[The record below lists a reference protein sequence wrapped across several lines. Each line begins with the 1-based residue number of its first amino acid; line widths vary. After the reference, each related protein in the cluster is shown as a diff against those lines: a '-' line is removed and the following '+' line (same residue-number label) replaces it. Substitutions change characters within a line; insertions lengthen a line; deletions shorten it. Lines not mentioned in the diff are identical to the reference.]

1 MSIKGVCPVLSVP
14 FTKKGEVDYESFRA
28 LCRWII
34 EIGTKST
41 LFFGV
46 ASENIKLSDPER
58 YQLLEILLTE
68 REGSE
73 LKVITTV
80 ADHSSELAV
89 NRAKDYEAMGV
100 DYINILPPTFFSPS
114 AAQIDFHLESILKSV
129 KVPVVIQHLPQAGG
143 MADVSGLINLA
154 NRYDNLRIIKCE
166 ANPPTES
173 IKTVTALTNGRVR
186 TLIGWGGIF
195 WKEGVAAGT
204 DGLQPGCGLTD
215 LYLWAERAL
224 LAGDQQEF
232 ESRLNRFIPHVAKWI
247 SNLELLIAAEKDL
260 LYRRGIIES
269 NYCRNPTVSLD
280 AQTSSEIEEIFA
292 LIEEVQANV

>member
-1 MSIKGVCPVLSVP
+1 VSIKGVCPVLSVP
-14 FTKKGEVDYESFRA
+14 FTSKGEVDYDSFRA
-28 LCRWII
+28 LSRWII

-58 YQLLEILLTE
+58 YQLLDILLSE
-68 REGSE
+68 REGSD
-73 LKVITTV
+73 LKIITTV

-89 NRAKDYEAMGV
+89 SRAKDYEAMGV
-100 DYINILPPTFFSPS
+100 DYINILPPTFFSPTAS
-114 AAQIDFHLESILKSV
+114 QIDFHLEAILKSV
-129 KVPVVIQHLPQAGG
+129 KLPVVIQHLPQAGG

-154 NRYDNLRIIKCE
+154 NRYPNLQIIKCE

-173 IKTVTALTNGRVR
+173 IKTVTALTQGRVR

-204 DGLQPGCGLTD
+204 DGLQPGCSLTD

-224 LAGDQQEF
+224 LAGDHKEF
-232 ESRLNRFIPHVAKWI
+232 ESRLGRFIPHIARWI
-247 SNLELLIAAEKDL
+247 SNLDLLIAAEKDVL
-260 LYRRGIIES
+260 RRRGIIET

-280 AQTSSEIEEIFA
+280 SATLRDIEEM
-292 LIEEVQANV
+292 LELVEEVQKSV